1 MSIRKGLIWFMARRY
16 PALRSGPVRK
26 GWQTSIHVGDLGAA
40 APPPVVVAGPAG
52 LVGPGPRGP
61 ARGQR
66 PDGAARRRPAA
77 PARVPG
83 ARRYRYRR
91 RGTGPRPGRPAPP
104 AAPPGGGGGGGGGGG
119 RPPPGGRRP
128 GAREG
133 A

>member
-91 RGTGPRPGRPAPP
+91 RVPARRRGR
-104 AAPPGGGGGGGGGGG
+104 AAAAAARRRGGGGG
-119 RPPPGGRRP
+119 RGG
-128 GAREG
+128 
-133 A
+133 